1 MAEQVDHK
9 TTDPTLLMM
18 MWMRKEYPKLPEE
31 VIMRTIP
38 DLSKEVDTTKLPWN
52 RRKRRSLEKA
62 ERVILHL
69 FSGKDE
75 KSWQTLE
82 GARTQVLCIDVLLH
96 GGSDLNNDN
105 VFRYLLDLAVR
116 GKICGVI
123 DVHVVLQ
130 ALAGIDNQ
138 VRDRYDQRLNLMG
151 WQR

>member
-1 MAEQVDHK
+1 
-9 TTDPTLLMM
+9 
-18 MWMRKEYPKLPEE
+18 
-31 VIMRTIP
+31 MRTIP